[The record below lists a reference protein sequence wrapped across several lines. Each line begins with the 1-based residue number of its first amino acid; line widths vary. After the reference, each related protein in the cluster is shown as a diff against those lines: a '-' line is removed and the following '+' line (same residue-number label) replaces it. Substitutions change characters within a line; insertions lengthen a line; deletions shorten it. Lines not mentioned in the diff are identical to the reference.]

1 MSGPTRRQ
9 QEMRKRL
16 RGLAPLIPFAD
27 SEPVLERALKLN
39 RAELSLG
46 AALWLA
52 LVAHVRHRHTEY
64 DALLAEG
71 YDRDAARHFVVDA
84 IEDVLASWGCSER
97 LDLSPEPEDITASG
111 DASPARSAGRSRRS
125 RSPRPPPEPDQ

>member
-9 QEMRKRL
+9 QEMRTRL
-16 RGLAPLIPFAD
+16 RQLAPLIPYAD

-52 LVAHVRHRHTEY
+52 LVSHIRHRHTEY

-71 YDRDAARHFVVDA
+71 YDRSAARHFVVDA
-84 IEDVLASWGCSER
+84 TEDVLTAWGCSAK
-97 LDLSPEPEDITASG
+97 LDLTPEAQE
-111 DASPARSAGRSRRS
+111 
-125 RSPRPPPEPDQ
+125 